1 MEKQITIFKELQETS
16 SRLGKEAIISANK
29 DNEFFRQCL
38 NFLLNPFIT
47 TGIDVKK
54 WDKVSVSGVDFDH
67 SDDLA
72 EEFLIVLEHV
82 QNNNSGKIST
92 VETVKGWCYEM
103 GDEIEEFTRAMI
115 TKSLK
120 LGVDAKTVNKCI
132 PGLIPVFDVQLGT
145 PLEQCKL
152 SGNEWISISRKLNG
166 TRCAYVGDK
175 LFTRQGKEYKGLD
188 HILADLKAMGY
199 EDRMF
204 IDGELIYK
212 NNEELSDSDAFQK
225 GTGIAMS
232 KEGDKSQLKLVVFDV
247 FPLPEFYNG
256 ESKEDYLG
264 RKKYLIELRSKIKA
278 LQTKNVAVVPIVYQ
292 GTDHSK
298 ITQWLD
304 YAERHDWEGVMLNL
318 NSPYQ
323 CKRVKTLIKVKK
335 FFSCDI
341 RCVGVEEGTGRNEGT
356 LGALVC
362 DYKGNEVRV
371 GTGFSDDKRREIWA
385 DPDSVIGKII
395 SVKYKEETKNKNG
408 SISIQFPVFE
418 AVRFDKNEES
428 YN

>member
-1 MEKQITIFKELQETS
+1 M
-16 SRLGKEAIISANK
+16 R
-29 DNEFFRQCL
+29 
-38 NFLLNPFIT
+38 
-47 TGIDVKK
+47 
-54 WDKVSVSGVDFDH
+54 
-67 SDDLA
+67 
-72 EEFLIVLEHV
+72 
-82 QNNNSGKIST
+82 
-92 VETVKGWCYEM
+92 
-103 GDEIEEFTRAMI
+103 
-115 TKSLK
+115 
-120 LGVDAKTVNKCI
+120 
-132 PGLIPVFDVQLGT
+132 
-145 PLEQCKL
+145 
-152 SGNEWISISRKLNG
+152 
-166 TRCAYVGDK
+166 
-175 LFTRQGKEYKGLD
+175 
-188 HILADLKAMGY
+188 Y

-298 ITQWLD
+298 IEQWLD

-362 DYKGNEVRV
+362 EYKGNEVRV
-371 GTGFSDDKRREIWA
+371 GTGFSDEKRREIWA